1 MAMTPI
7 LLPER
12 IVQVLRV
19 ICPILNDAR
28 VEWATSGS
36 LALALHG
43 LPVVPK
49 DVVLKTDR
57 VGVEQTARLLV
68 EYLSHPPG
76 LHLGVRLIRAY
87 MVQLKIQ
94 GLEVEVMGNLEFQS
108 PDGRWNPAPDFRQ
121 KRTTIDYLGLRIP
134 VVSLEFLLAL
144 YTQLQR
150 PGRVALIKARLEA
163 LGGGLG

>member
-1 MAMTPI
+1 MTPI

-12 IVQVLRV
+12 ITQVLRV

-43 LPVVPK
+43 MPVVPK
-49 DVVLKTDR
+49 DVVLQTDR
-57 VGVEQTARLLV
+57 LGAEQVAQLLA
-68 EYLSHPPG
+68 EYLIHPPG
-76 LHLGVRLIRAY
+76 LHLGVHLIRAY
-87 MVQLKIQ
+87 MVQLKIG

-108 PDGRWNPAPDFRQ
+108 PDGRWSPAPDFRQ
-121 KRTTIDYLGLRIP
+121 KRSTVDHLGLSIP

-150 PGRVALIKARLEA
+150 PGRAALIKARLEA
-163 LGGGLG
+163 QGKGSD

>member
-1 MAMTPI
+1 MTPI

-28 VEWATSGS
+28 VEWAVSGS

-49 DVVLKTDR
+49 DIDLQTDR
-57 VGVEQTARLLV
+57 VGAEQMARLLA
-68 EYLSHPPG
+68 EYLVYPPG
-76 LHLGVRLIRAY
+76 MHLGVRLVRSY
-87 MVQLKIQ
+87 MAQFKIQ
-94 GLEVEVMGNLEFQS
+94 GLVVEAMGYMEFQTLN
-108 PDGRWNPAPDFRQ
+108 GRWKPAPDFRH
-121 KRTTIDYLGLRIP
+121 KRTTVDYLGLSIP
-134 VVSLEFLLAL
+134 VVSLEFLLAF

-150 PGRVALIKARLEA
+150 PGRVALIEA
-163 LGGGLG
+163 KLKTTAGEG

>member
-1 MAMTPI
+1 MTPI

-28 VEWATSGS
+28 VEWAVSGS

-49 DVVLKTDR
+49 DIDIQTDR
-57 VGVEQTARLLV
+57 VGAEQMAQLLAEHLV
-68 EYLSHPPG
+68 YPPG
-76 LHLGVRLIRAY
+76 MHLGVRLVRSYLARFK
-87 MVQLKIQ
+87 VE
-94 GLEVEVMGNLEFQS
+94 GLEVEAMGNLEFQS
-108 PDGRWNPAPDFRQ
+108 PDGRWNPAPDFRR
-121 KRTTIDYLGLRIP
+121 KRSVVDYLGLSIP
-134 VVSLEFLLAL
+134 VVSLEFLWAF

-150 PGRVALIKARLEA
+150 PGRAALIEAKLKATPGE
-163 LGGGLG
+163 G

>member
-19 ICPILNDAR
+19 ICPILNDAQ

-87 MVQLKIQ
+87 MAQLKIQ

-108 PDGRWNPAPDFRQ
+108 PDGRWNPAPDFRHR
-121 KRTTIDYLGLRIP
+121 RTVIDYLGLSIP
-134 VVSLEFLLAL
+134 VVSLEFLFAL

-150 PGRVALIKARLEA
+150 PGRAALIKARLEA

>member
-1 MAMTPI
+1 MVPI

-28 VEWATSGS
+28 VEWAVSGS

-49 DVVLKTDR
+49 DIDLQTDR
-57 VGVEQTARLLV
+57 LGAEQIARLLA
-68 EYLSHPPG
+68 EYLSYPPG
-76 LHLGVRLIRAY
+76 MQLGVRLVRSYLA
-87 MVQLKIQ
+87 QLRIQ
-94 GLEVEVMGNLEFQS
+94 GLEVQAMGQLEFQS

-121 KRTTIDYLGLRIP
+121 KRTTVDYLGLSIP

-150 PGRVALIKARLEA
+150 PGRVALIEARLKA
-163 LGGGLG
+163 LGGGGRV